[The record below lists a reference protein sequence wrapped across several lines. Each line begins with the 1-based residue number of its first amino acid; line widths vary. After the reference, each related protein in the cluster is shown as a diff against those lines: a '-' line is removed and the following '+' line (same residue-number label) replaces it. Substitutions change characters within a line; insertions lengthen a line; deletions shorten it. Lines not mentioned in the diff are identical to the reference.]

1 MPNRTIAPPIKEPVD
16 FTIVLPECDKYVL
29 SNGIEVYSLNMGT
42 EDTLLINWVFDAGSW
57 YEKKKAVAAATNH
70 LLKNGTK
77 SKNAFELNEH
87 FEYFGAYVNRS
98 CYSESA
104 EITLHSLTKHLHELI
119 PVVAEMI
126 QESVFPEEELA
137 IFIQNSSQRLKVGLK
152 KPDFVAGRLIDSYV
166 FGEDHP
172 YGKYNNLEDYA
183 ALTREDLVDFYES
196 YYKKGTCVI
205 FVAGKVPADLSI
217 QLEKHF
223 GSLPYSKFDTSHGGV
238 KHLITPAPEKK
249 HFIINEAESVQASIR
264 IARLFPNR
272 KHPDFQKVMVLN
284 NVFGG
289 FFGSRLSANIRE
301 DKGYTYGI
309 YSYLMNLVE
318 NSGWIISTEAGREVS
333 QATIDEVYK
342 EMELLREEEVD
353 EEELQMVKNFMIG
366 TILGD
371 LDGPFQVIGRWKN
384 LVLNGLQPDYFYNA
398 VETIRTVEAPELKEL
413 ANKYLVPSEF
423 YELVVI

>member
-196 YYKKGTCVI
+196 YYQKGTCVI

-223 GSLPYSKFDTSHGGV
+223 GSLPYSKFDLSHGGV
-238 KHLITPAPEKK
+238 KHALTPAPEKK

-318 NSGWIISTEAGREVS
+318 TSGWIISTEAGREVS
-333 QATIDEVYK
+333 EATIDEVYK

-371 LDGPFQVIGRWKN
+371 LDGPFQVIARWKN
-384 LVLNGLQPDYFYNA
+384 LVLNGLQPDYFYDA

-413 ANKYLVPSEF
+413 ANKYLLPSEF